1 MNFQPIER
9 APQTQQSKQNEKAE
23 IYSAGKGTWEIP
35 TKLNKREGDRES
47 SYEKIIQNT
56 DTKDDPKYENKMDL
70 QINRLETR
78 FEKIQEMFNKDIE
91 EIKKSE

>member
-1 MNFQPIER
+1 MSILFLSI
-9 APQTQQSKQNEKAE
+9 SD
-23 IYSAGKGTWEIP
+23 YSRYTLTH

-78 FEKIQEMFNKDIE
+78 FEKMQEMFNKDIE